1 MTWFPLLTLV
11 AFGVVV
17 LSALARRGRAFAVFV
32 SVLVGIYSLLAC
44 AMAPS
49 AGPLLW
55 VFTAFH
61 MAVYANFVLLS
72 RPRMRSLPFRLL
84 LSWPSAVMVA
94 GTLLSLPWAIAIA
107 LHFHPWVP
115 WLPYALAAIGLF
127 QSLSTRRETVDLVI
141 PGPTGR
147 RAANGPAGLL
157 VPANPD
163 RPRTVIPHP
172 RGTHRQA
179 RPLTIV
185 QITDPHLGPFMSVA
199 RLRAIAARAVEAEP
213 DLVFL
218 TGDFLTMESQNDPDL
233 LLEALRPLQ
242 ALRGRVFA
250 CLGNHDLEAQDIVER
265 ALRENGIELLVDA
278 STEIETAAG
287 LVQIVGMN
295 FVWRDRPAHLARVSA
310 AHPRQGEA
318 LRIVLLHDPGA
329 FQHLPEATGD
339 LVLSGH
345 THGGQVGL
353 VSLGLSFTMLRLF
366 GIRIPDHGFW
376 ARGTDRMYVHK
387 GTGHYGFPLRLGVP
401 AEEGL
406 IRIHRL

>member
-1 MTWFPLLTLV
+1 MVWFPLLTLV
-11 AFGVVV
+11 AFAIVV
-17 LSALARRGRAFAVFV
+17 LAALVRRGRRFAIFV
-32 SVLVGIYSLLAC
+32 SVLGGTYSLLAW
-44 AMAPS
+44 AMAPR

-61 MAVYANFVLLS
+61 IAAYANFVFLS
-72 RPRMRSLPFRLL
+72 RPRMRSLPFRIL
-84 LSWPSAVMVA
+84 LSWPSAAMVG

-107 LHFHPWVP
+107 LRLHPWVP
-115 WLPYALAAIGLF
+115 WLPYALAVFGVF
-127 QSLSTRRETVDLVI
+127 QSLSTRREDVDLVI
-141 PGPTGR
+141 AGPTGP
-147 RAANGPAGLL
+147 RAAMRL
-157 VPANPD
+157 
-163 RPRTVIPHP
+163 RPHP

-179 RPLTIV
+179 RPLRIV

-199 RLRAIAARAVEAEP
+199 RLRAIAARAVEAQP

-218 TGDFLTMESQNDPDL
+218 TGDFLTMESQHDPHL
-233 LLEALRPLQ
+233 LLEALRPLK
-242 ALRGRVFA
+242 ALQGRVFA
-250 CLGNHDLEAQDIVER
+250 CLGNHDHEAPAVVER
-265 ALRENGIELLVDA
+265 ALRENGIRLLVDA
-278 STEIETAAG
+278 STEIETQVG

-295 FVWRDRPAHLARVSA
+295 FVWRDRQGHLAAVSA
-310 AHPRQGEA
+310 AHPRKNAA

-329 FQHLPEATGD
+329 FRHLPEGTGD
-339 LVLSGH
+339 LVLAGH

-401 AEEGL
+401 AEESL
-406 IRIHRL
+406 IRIHQPGQ

>member
-1 MTWFPLLTLV
+1 MVWFPLLTLF
-11 AFGVVV
+11 AFAVVV
-17 LSALARRGRAFAVFV
+17 LSALARRGRTFAMFV
-32 SVLVGIYSLLAC
+32 SVLGGIYSLLAW
-44 AMAPS
+44 AMVPR
-49 AGPLLW
+49 AGLVVW

-61 MAVYANFVLLS
+61 IAVYANFITLS

-84 LSWPSAVMVA
+84 LSWPSAFMVG

-107 LHFHPWVP
+107 LRFHPWMP
-115 WLPYALAAIGLF
+115 WLPYALAAFGMF
-127 QSLSTRRETVDLVI
+127 QSLSTRREDVDLVI
-141 PGPTGR
+141 SGPTGP
-147 RAANGPAGLL
+147 RAPMLL
-157 VPANPD
+157 
-163 RPRTVIPHP
+163 PHP

-179 RPLTIV
+179 LPLTIV

-199 RLRAIAARAVEAEP
+199 RLRAIAARAVEAQP

-218 TGDFLTMESQNDPDL
+218 TGDFLTMESQHDPDL

-250 CLGNHDLEAQDIVER
+250 CLGNHDHEARAMVER
-265 ALRENGIELLVDA
+265 ALRENGVQLLVDA
-278 STEIETAAG
+278 STEIETHAG

-295 FVWRDRPAHLARVSA
+295 FVWRDRQAHLARVSA
-310 AHPRQGEA
+310 AHPRTGAA

-329 FQHLPEATGD
+329 FRHLPEGTGD

-401 AEEGL
+401 AEESL
-406 IRIHRL
+406 IRVHQLTAT

>member
-1 MTWFPLLTLV
+1 MTWFAPLTLV

-17 LSALARRGRAFAVFV
+17 LSALARRGRAFALFV

-44 AMAPS
+44 AMAPG

-61 MAVYANFVLLS
+61 LAVYANFVLLS

-107 LHFHPWVP
+107 LRFHPWVP

-127 QSLSTRRETVDLVI
+127 QSLSTRRESVDLVI
-141 PGPTGR
+141 AGPTGPPTTR
-147 RAANGPAGLL
+147 GPADLA

-163 RPRTVIPHP
+163 PRRAVLPHP

-199 RLRAIAARAVEAEP
+199 RLRAISARAVEAQP

-218 TGDFLTMESQNDPDL
+218 TGDFLTMESQHDPDL

-250 CLGNHDLEAQDIVER
+250 CLGNHDLEAQQIVER

-278 STEIETAAG
+278 STEIETPAG

-310 AHPRQGEA
+310 AHPRLDGA

-353 VSLGLSFTMLRLF
+353 VSLGLPFTMLRLF

-401 AEEGL
+401 AEESL
-406 IRIHRL
+406 IRIHRP

>member
-1 MTWFPLLTLV
+1 MVWFPLLTLV
-11 AFGVVV
+11 AFAVVV
-17 LSALARRGRAFAVFV
+17 LSALARRGRAFATFV
-32 SVLVGIYSLLAC
+32 GVLGGIYSLLAW
-44 AMAPS
+44 AMAPR
-49 AGPLLW
+49 AGPPLW
-55 VFTAFH
+55 AFTAFH
-61 MAVYANFVLLS
+61 VAVYANFVTLS

-84 LSWPSAVMVA
+84 LSWPSAAMVG
-94 GTLLSLPWAIAIA
+94 GTLLSLPWALAIA
-107 LHFHPWVP
+107 LGFHPWVP
-115 WLPYALAAIGLF
+115 WLPYALAAFGVF
-127 QSLSTRRETVDLVI
+127 QSLSTRREDVDLVI
-141 PGPTGR
+141 PGPTGP
-147 RAANGPAGLL
+147 RAPMLL
-157 VPANPD
+157 
-163 RPRTVIPHP
+163 PHP

-199 RLRAIAARAVEAEP
+199 RLRAIAARAVEAQP

-218 TGDFLTMESQNDPDL
+218 TGDFLTMESQSDPDL

-250 CLGNHDLEAQDIVER
+250 CFGNHDHEAPAIVER
-265 ALRENGIELLVDA
+265 ALRESGVQLLVDA
-278 STEIETAAG
+278 STEIETHAG
-287 LVQIVGMN
+287 LVQVVGMN
-295 FVWRDRPAHLARVSA
+295 FVWRDRQGHLATVSA
-310 AHPRQGEA
+310 AHPRKEAA
-318 LRIVLLHDPGA
+318 LRIVMLHDPGA
-329 FQHLPEATGD
+329 FQHLPEGTGD

-401 AEEGL
+401 AEESL
-406 IRIHRL
+406 IRIHQP

>member
-1 MTWFPLLTLV
+1 MTWFPLLTIV

-61 MAVYANFVLLS
+61 VAVYANFVLLS

-107 LHFHPWVP
+107 LGFHPWVP
-115 WLPYALAAIGLF
+115 WLPYGLAAIGLF

-141 PGPTGR
+141 PGPTGP
-147 RAANGPAGLL
+147 RAPGPL
-157 VPANPD
+157 
-163 RPRTVIPHP
+163 PHP
-172 RGTHRQA
+172 QGTHRQE

-199 RLRAIAARAVEAEP
+199 RLRAIAARAVEAAP
-213 DLVFL
+213 DLVLL
-218 TGDFLTMESQNDPDL
+218 TGDFLTMESQDDPDL

-278 STEIETAAG
+278 STEIETSAG

-310 AHPRQGEA
+310 AHPRRGAA

-401 AEEGL
+401 AEESL
-406 IRIHRL
+406 IRIHRP

>member
-1 MTWFPLLTLV
+1 MVWFPLLTLV
-11 AFGVVV
+11 AFALIV
-17 LSALARRGRAFAVFV
+17 LSALARRGRRFAMFV
-32 SVLVGIYSLLAC
+32 GVLGGIYSLLAW
-44 AMAPS
+44 AMAPR
-49 AGPLLW
+49 AGPPLW

-61 MAVYANFVLLS
+61 VAVYANFVTLS

-84 LSWPSAVMVA
+84 LSWPSAAMIG

-107 LHFHPWVP
+107 LGFHPWVP
-115 WLPYALAAIGLF
+115 WLPYALAAFGVF
-127 QSLSTRRETVDLVI
+127 QSLSTRREDVDLVI
-141 PGPTGR
+141 SGPTGP
-147 RAANGPAGLL
+147 RAPMLL
-157 VPANPD
+157 
-163 RPRTVIPHP
+163 PHP

-185 QITDPHLGPFMSVA
+185 QITDPHLGPFMSVK
-199 RLRAIAARAVEAEP
+199 RLRAIAARAVEAQP

-218 TGDFLTMESQNDPDL
+218 TGDFLTMESQSDPDL
-233 LLEALRPLQ
+233 LLEALGPLQ

-250 CLGNHDLEAQDIVER
+250 CFGNHDHEAPAIVER
-265 ALRENGIELLVDA
+265 ALRENGVQLLVDA
-278 STEIETAAG
+278 STEIQTHAG
-287 LVQIVGMN
+287 LVQVVGMN
-295 FVWRDRPAHLARVSA
+295 FVWRDRQGHLATVSA
-310 AHPRQGEA
+310 AHPRKEAA

-329 FQHLPEATGD
+329 FRHLPEGTGD

-353 VSLGLSFTMLRLF
+353 VSLGLPFTMLRLF

-401 AEEGL
+401 AEESL
-406 IRIHRL
+406 IRIHQR